1 MNESTQQPTTSTV
14 NPSSFPLSFLQ
25 RLLYG
30 FFVVVMPFVNFAFVK
45 LLKPD
50 WQSGRLPDYINLFL
64 SPESSFLFFPLL
76 AYSVVCY
83 ILLLIN
89 SDRYAGSFI
98 VRFGIYTGIF
108 LALQYSVL
116 TILAVES
123 SSSSFFILLA
133 YFSPFIMSK
142 LYFWLTTRW
151 KASLVRNIT
160 LGLGIT
166 ILFIAMIAWETP
178 FAPFIFIAFFLGAVA
193 PFWSFLISG
202 QVALWL
208 LKNHESKFT
217 LIRGLGI
224 AAWLSAYVYALR
236 FDILKMYELY
246 AALPTQP
253 PNCYIATA
261 AANGHPHI
269 VCSQSVN
276 LKNGILM
283 QVNPQLQRLKVA
295 ELALMAIAPSLHK
308 RIRKMYDVSGKR
320 LATHIQ
326 NPLLADVA
334 FLLLVPVEWVSFA
347 ILKFIIPEIEII
359 SKKMYLS

>member
-1 MNESTQQPTTSTV
+1 MNESTEQPTTSTI
-14 NPSSFPLSFLQ
+14 NPSLFPLSFLQ

-30 FFVVVMPFVNFAFVK
+30 FFIVVMPFVNFAFVK

-64 SPESSFLFFPLL
+64 SPGAELFFFPLL
-76 AYSVVCY
+76 SYSLVCFV
-83 ILLLIN
+83 LLLMN
-89 SDRYAGSFI
+89 TEKHADSFVI
-98 VRFGIYTGIF
+98 RFGIYTGVF

-116 TILAVES
+116 TILALKS
-123 SSSSFFILLA
+123 SSSPFFILLA

-142 LYFWLTTRW
+142 LYFWLTRKW
-151 KASLVRNIT
+151 KASLVRNIM

-166 ILFIAMIAWETP
+166 ILFIAMIAWKTP
-178 FAPFIFIAFFLGAVA
+178 FAPFIFIAFFLGIVA

-208 LKNHESKFT
+208 LKNHENKLT

-246 AALPTQP
+246 AALPPQP

-276 LKNGILM
+276 LKSGILI
-283 QVNPQLQRLKVA
+283 QVNPQLQRLKAV
-295 ELALMAIAPSLHK
+295 ELALMAIAPNLHK

-334 FLLLVPVEWVSFA
+334 FLFLVPVEWVSFA
-347 ILKFIIPEIEII
+347 ILKFIIPEIEVI